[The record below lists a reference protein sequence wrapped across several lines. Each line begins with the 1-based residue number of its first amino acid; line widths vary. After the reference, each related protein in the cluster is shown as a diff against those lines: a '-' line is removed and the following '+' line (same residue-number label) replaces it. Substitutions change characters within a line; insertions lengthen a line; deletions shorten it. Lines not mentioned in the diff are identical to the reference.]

1 MNKVK
6 DMRQNEYGS
15 YTEIMD
21 EKEVIRTT
29 ACVTRFSL
37 LAHLLTLLLYS
48 NEPRCIVHFYHTDF
62 KRCEIMDQ
70 HMRVSKSKPLYPY
83 IAAGI

>member
-37 LAHLLTLLLYS
+37 PAHLLT
-48 NEPRCIVHFYHTDF
+48 NIIVIQ
-62 KRCEIMDQ
+62 E
-70 HMRVSKSKPLYPY
+70 
-83 IAAGI
+83 